1 MVFSDPPLMDQGI
14 EGFLHFL
21 RTGVEFVQKQD
32 IRLFSGDHLRRKKFR
47 CLAPDLRN
55 ADDILRRELA
65 SKERHT
71 RQADFICEFSTNADF
86 PMPGAP
92 QIKTGRTGA
101 T

>member
-32 IRLFSGDHLRRKKFR
+32 IRLFSGDHLRRKEFR

-65 SKERHT
+65 SEERHA
-71 RQADFICEFSTNADF
+71 RQADFVCEFF
-86 PMPGAP
+86 H
-92 QIKTGRTGA
+92 
-101 T
+101 